1 MRTRVLLFYI
11 FLMTLLTSRFAHAD
25 WWWSDAPAPQQVQVA
40 EPYLEWRTG
49 PASGYPIV
57 HVVERG
63 EWLTLLKRKTN
74 WMKVEDE
81 EGRQG
86 WVDIED
92 ILLTREGSGDLVS
105 IVEPRFDDF
114 STRRWESGLMM
125 GEFDSAAVNAAY
137 LGYWMTEHL
146 SAEIWGSQVLDSKS
160 EIRLAS
166 LNLLHQPFPQWRLSP
181 FFTLGVGQV
190 FIKPKSTLVNV
201 ADSEDTAMNVGIGLR
216 YYVTDRYFIRGE
228 VKEYKIFTNRE
239 TNEEAIEWKIGLS
252 IFF

>member
-1 MRTRVLLFYI
+1 M
-11 FLMTLLTSRFAHAD
+11 
-25 WWWSDAPAPQQVQVA
+25 
-40 EPYLEWRTG
+40 
-49 PASGYPIV
+49 
-57 HVVERG
+57 
-63 EWLTLLKRKTN
+63 
-74 WMKVEDE
+74 
-81 EGRQG
+81 
-86 WVDIED
+86 VDIED